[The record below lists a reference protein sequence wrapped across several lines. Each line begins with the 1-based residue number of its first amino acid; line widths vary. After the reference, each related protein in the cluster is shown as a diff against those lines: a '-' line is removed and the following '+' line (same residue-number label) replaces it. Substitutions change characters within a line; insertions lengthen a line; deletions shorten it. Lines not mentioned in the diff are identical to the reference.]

1 MPRFISARNPT
12 HLLSE
17 LGESGID
24 DSFESVVPEEA
35 EGALRHARP
44 ATTPDLPIF
53 SVLGSIDFSDHFV
66 LLGEVGTGKSTV
78 VPIHEFEKS
87 GRTRHI
93 IIREPS
99 RASCNALYYSL
110 EALHPDVKEHLA
122 IITKDTKV
130 NVEGKIKIVTDG
142 VLIRMLADRS
152 VKETS
157 IYFDES
163 HQMSSQLELCMSLAK
178 KDEAEV
184 NNLFRVM
191 SATIDPREFLR
202 FLGIS
207 KLHSVSGRRYP
218 VNIEVELVRDL
229 DDMFDT
235 LSGYLYTQPRDES
248 WLVFLP
254 TRRLVEK
261 YAGSYGGV
269 YIHGGLEGS
278 EVNKIQR
285 RAERDKALKIFAT
298 NVIASSVNIYVDN
311 VLIFNDVINSK
322 DRLGQKT
329 LRYSKLDNNSLLQMM
344 GRIGRFKPGRAVIL
358 TDSPIPSRIDPTPVR
373 KALETETPFD
383 LVLLMAKYGLD
394 LPSLEFMSRVNHKEI
409 AFAED
414 WLADIGAI
422 ELSPRRITRKG
433 LLMSEIPYEPDF
445 AHMISGAL
453 ISGDYGM
460 ARFLLACGSFGD
472 SLNHAY
478 RTDFE
483 PMARDFLYKLDK
495 SNELNIKAH
504 LLKSHS
510 EDAGGSFSSRMTAS
524 GIFPRFVEEAWK
536 NYTAAVDSLNDLLTA
551 SKSAPIPAEVVV
563 DPDLGRLEVYLADCL
578 SFERYDFF
586 EKGDYDLRSMIIE
599 DRFYARSVTVN
610 FRKILFDVVALG
622 PRRRH
627 HRGGRRPASTG
638 PARRQDNVSSRSN
651 RFLGGAGRTG
661 SPRPAE

>member
-1 MPRFISARNPT
+1 
-12 HLLSE
+12 LSK
-17 LGESGID
+17 SGVD
-24 DSFESVVPEEA
+24 DSFEPVVPEEA
-35 EGALRHARP
+35 EELRHPPRP
-44 ATTPDLPIF
+44 TTPPDLPIF
-53 SVLGSIDFSDHFV
+53 SILGSIDFSDHFV

-87 GRTRHI
+87 GKTRHI

-110 EALHPDVKEHLA
+110 EALYPEVKEHLA

-130 NVEGKIKIVTDG
+130 NIEGKIKIVTDG

-152 VKETS
+152 VFETS

-178 KDEAEV
+178 KDEETAK
-184 NNLFRVM
+184 NLFRVM
-191 SATIDPREFLR
+191 SATIDPREFLA

-218 VNIEVELVRDL
+218 VNVEVELARDL
-229 DDMFDT
+229 DAMFDT
-235 LSGYLYTQPRDES
+235 LSRYLYTQPRDES

-278 EVNKIQR
+278 EVNRIQQ
-285 RAERDKALKIFAT
+285 RAERDKNLKIFAT

-329 LRYSKLDNNSLLQMM
+329 LKYSKLDNNSLLQMM

-358 TDSPIPSRIDPTPVR
+358 TDSPIPNKIDPTPVR
-373 KALETETPFD
+373 KSLETETPFD
-383 LVLLMAKYGLD
+383 LVLLMSKYGLD
-394 LPSLEFMSRVNHKEI
+394 LSKLEFMSRVNHREI
-409 AFAED
+409 SFAED
-414 WLADIGAI
+414 WLSDIGAI
-422 ELSPRRITRKG
+422 ERRPRRITRKG

-445 AHMISGAL
+445 AHMISSAL
-453 ISGDYGM
+453 ISGDYQM

-478 RTDFE
+478 KTDFE
-483 PMARDFLYKLDK
+483 PMARDFLYNFDG

-504 LLKSHS
+504 LLKGYS
-510 EDAGGSFSSRMTAS
+510 EDAGGRFKAKMAVN

-536 NYTAAVDSLNDLLTA
+536 NYEAARDSLNDLLLT
-551 SKSAPIPAEVVV
+551 SKDEPLPREVVV
-563 DPDLGRLEVYLADCL
+563 DPDLNRLEAYLTDCL
-578 SFERYDFF
+578 SFERYDFY
-586 EKGDYDLRSMIIE
+586 ERREYDLRSIIIE

-610 FRKILFDVVALG
+610 FRKILFDVVALH
-622 PRRRH
+622 PRRRR
-627 HRGGRRPASTG
+627 HR
-638 PARRQDNVSSRSN
+638 
-651 RFLGGAGRTG
+651 
-661 SPRPAE
+661 

>member
-1 MPRFISARNPT
+1 
-12 HLLSE
+12 
-17 LGESGID
+17 
-24 DSFESVVPEEA
+24 
-35 EGALRHARP
+35 
-44 ATTPDLPIF
+44 
-53 SVLGSIDFSDHFV
+53 
-66 LLGEVGTGKSTV
+66 V
-78 VPIHEFEKS
+78 VPIHEFEES

-110 EALHPDVKEHLA
+110 EALHPEVKEHLA

-152 VKETS
+152 VSETS

-178 KDEAEV
+178 KDEEMAK
-184 NNLFRVM
+184 NLFRVM
-191 SATIDPREFLR
+191 SATIDPREFLA

-218 VNIEVELVRDL
+218 VNVEVELARDL
-229 DDMFDT
+229 DAMLDT
-235 LSGYLYTQPRDES
+235 LSRYLYTQPRYES

-261 YAGSYGGV
+261 FAGNYGGV

-278 EVNKIQR
+278 EVNRIQR
-285 RAERDKALKIFAT
+285 RAERDKNLKIFAT

-358 TDSPIPSRIDPTPVR
+358 TDSPIPKKITPTPVR
-373 KALETETPFD
+373 KSLESETPFD
-383 LVLLMAKYGLD
+383 LVLLMSKYGLD
-394 LPSLEFMSRVNHKEI
+394 LSKLEFMSRVNHREVS
-409 AFAED
+409 FAEG
-414 WLADIGAI
+414 WLSDIGAI
-422 ELSPRRITRKG
+422 ELHPHRITRKG

-453 ISGDYGM
+453 ISGDYQM

-478 RTDFE
+478 KTDFE
-483 PMARDFLYKLDK
+483 PMAREFLYNFDR

-504 LLKSHS
+504 LLKRYS
-510 EDAGGSFSSRMTAS
+510 EDTGGQFKAKMEVN
-524 GIFPRFVEEAWK
+524 GIFLRFVEEAWK
-536 NYTAAVDSLNDLLTA
+536 NYEAARDSLNDLLLA
-551 SKSAPIPAEVVV
+551 SKDRPLPKEVVV
-563 DPDLGRLEVYLADCL
+563 DPDLSRLEAYLTDCL
-578 SFERYDFF
+578 SFERYDFY
-586 EKGDYDLRSMIIE
+586 EKGEYDLRSIIIE

-610 FRKILFDVVALG
+610 FRKILFDAVALHG
-622 PRRRH
+622 RRRP
-627 HRGGRRPASTG
+627 HR
-638 PARRQDNVSSRSN
+638 
-651 RFLGGAGRTG
+651 
-661 SPRPAE
+661 